1 MHRMET
7 VARAMMLALLA
18 ATAAGAQTVYKS
30 TNPDGSVVYSDK
42 PPAGG
47 KIDKIITFPD
57 LPSSPLQPLAVQPLS
72 RQPQARKAQPAPSS
86 RSVNVTLYS
95 AAWCGYCK
103 RAKSYLVQ
111 HAIPYENVDV
121 DTLDGRD
128 AFERAG
134 KGGIP
139 LLVAG
144 KRRVRGFKQEGY
156 DAFFAS
162 RR

>member
-1 MHRMET
+1 MET
-7 VARAMMLALLA
+7 IVRALMLAALLA
-18 ATAAGAQTVYKS
+18 ATVAGAQTVYKS

-42 PPAGG
+42 APTGG
-47 KIDKIITFPD
+47 KVDKVITFAD
-57 LPSSPLQPLAVQPLS
+57 LPSSPLQPLAVRPLS
-72 RQPQARKAQPAPSS
+72 LLPQPPPRKAQPAPSP

-103 RAKSYLVQ
+103 RAKSYLVE

-121 DTLDGRD
+121 DTPDGRD

-144 KRRVRGFKQEGY
+144 KRRVRGFKQDGY

-162 RR
+162 R

>member
-1 MHRMET
+1 MET
-7 VARAMMLALLA
+7 IARALMLAALLT
-18 ATAAGAQTVYKS
+18 ATVAGAQTVYKS

-42 PPAGG
+42 APAGG
-47 KIDKIITFPD
+47 KVDKVITFAD

-72 RQPQARKAQPAPSS
+72 PQPSPRKTRLAPPP

-103 RAKSYLVQ
+103 RAKSYLVA
-111 HAIPYENVDV
+111 HAIPYENIDV
-121 DTLDGRD
+121 DTPDGRD

-162 RR
+162 R